1 MRLSD
6 ITINYSDL
14 SNLSV
19 TFSDVY
25 KIGSPTINKVSE
37 ILSKAQSMSSS
48 YSTTI
53 KQAEQG
59 EKANNTFSK
68 IQEEGL
74 NSALYNI
81 RNSNSTTVFD
91 EHGILIRSY
100 DDILDDYTD
109 EQLRETHN
117 EIVFTTDKWKSAITA
132 IGKQRYTLNGITY
145 EEYGVNSQFVIAGKI
160 ISGDIY
166 SGNYTTDSS
175 GVCTSGTHINLT
187 DGTFV
192 MGGGKLK
199 YENDELSI
207 NGVITATT
215 GKIGGYII
223 NEHTLIGESVGI
235 SSKSGYGWAFWAGS
249 DNPNE
254 AIYRVGHNGQ
264 VISNSFYSNNVTI
277 TGGTINLSSTQQ
289 DTLISLSYYTDK
301 NTIVTNTI
309 KAGEVRI
316 TNEDGTF
323 TAMQGH
329 MLFGGDLNNS
339 YIYRITSKGYIEAKV
354 IEANNIKADNFYIKN
369 GSNYSD
375 LMSYIRNSEKAG
387 TMRVSGSDC
396 YIEGYY
402 YIRSGDGGWMELS
415 DWIKN
420 KLGL

>member
-25 KIGSPTINKVSE
+25 KIGSPTVNKVSE
-37 ILSKAQSMSSS
+37 ILSKAQSISSS
-48 YSTTI
+48 YSTII

-59 EKANNTFSK
+59 EKANNTFLK

-81 RNSNSTTVFD
+81 RNSNSTAIFD

-100 DDILDDYTD
+100 DDSLDDYTD

-132 IGKQRYTLNGITY
+132 IGKQRYTLNGTTY

-166 SGNYTTDSS
+166 SGNYITDSN
-175 GVCTSGTHINLT
+175 GVCTSGTHINLA

-207 NGVITATT
+207 NGIITATT
-215 GKIGGYII
+215 GKIGGYTI

-254 AIYRVGHNGQ
+254 ATYRVGHDGQ
-264 VISNSFYSNNVTI
+264 VISNSFYSNNATI

-289 DTLISLSYYTDK
+289 DTLISLSYKIDK
-301 NTIVTNTI
+301 NTKVTNTI
-309 KAGEVRI
+309 KAGEI
-316 TNEDGTF
+316 CISNEDGTF

-329 MLFGGDLNNS
+329 MLVGGNNDNP
-339 YIYRITSKGYIEAKV
+339 YKYRISSEGYIEANNFY
-354 IEANNIKADNFYIKN
+354 ANNFYIKN

-375 LMSYIRNSEKAG
+375 LMSYIRSSEKAG
-387 TMRVSGSDC
+387 TMSVSGSDC

-402 YIRSGDGGWMELS
+402 YIRNGNGGWMELS